1 MADSGSLATQ
11 ANRYFTLASGES
23 IVFACRPAKLPRFAL
38 YLITLGLY
46 EFWRRANLYAV
57 TDRRVTERAG
67 RITGTEASL
76 PLFYVQDAT
85 IRTFLGHGY
94 VYVSTAGG
102 EGGDMSTRW
111 LPRANAE
118 TFRTEI
124 LERAHVARGLSPT
137 PPS

>member
-1 MADSGSLATQ
+1 MAPSEPLVTQ
-11 ANRYFTLASGES
+11 AGRYFNLADGES
-23 IVFACRPAKLPRFAL
+23 IIFACRPAKLPRFIL

-46 EFWRRANLYAV
+46 EFWRRATFYAV

-85 IRTFLGHGY
+85 IRTFLGYGY
-94 VYVSTAGG
+94 IYVSTAGG

-111 LPRANAE
+111 LPKADAE
-118 TFRTEI
+118 MLRTEI
-124 LERAHVARGLSPT
+124 LERAHAARGDRQ
-137 PPS
+137 